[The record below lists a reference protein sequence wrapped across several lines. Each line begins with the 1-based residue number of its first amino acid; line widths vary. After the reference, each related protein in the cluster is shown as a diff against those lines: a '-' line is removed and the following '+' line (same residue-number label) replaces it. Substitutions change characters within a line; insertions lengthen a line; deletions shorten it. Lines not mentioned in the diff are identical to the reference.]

1 MSKNG
6 LLDIGILSF
15 VFTPLV
21 VTITLL
27 FFLLW
32 TRIRAC
38 RTLLPVTDTPGLL
51 LSVIYNGMPAD
62 QIERGTAMMTE
73 LSRISRW
80 SSRWWIAL
88 GCAWVA
94 MFPPRGKRAPRRS
107 SSSQNPL
114 CGALAVALPPLGL
127 PFIYFTAIIV
137 EAFGG
142 SPFTQSS
149 RWSNADAVIDV
160 VQIIVKLLFLFL
172 LAGLPLGIA
181 GLLRRER
188 LRWLS
193 VLGMVSSLSITS
205 YFILVMHFVDG
216 GAERG
221 LR

>member
-6 LLDIGILSF
+6 LFDIGILSF

-38 RTLLPVTDTPGLL
+38 RTLSPAMDTPGLL
-51 LSVIYNGMPAD
+51 LAIILRPLPAE
-62 QIERGTAMMTE
+62 QGEVGTVMMTE

-80 SSRWWIAL
+80 SSRWWFAL

-94 MFPPRGKRAPRRS
+94 LFPPRSKRAPRRS
-107 SSSQNPL
+107 SSSKSPL
-114 CGALAVALPPLGL
+114 CGTLAVALPSLGL

-142 SPFTQSS
+142 SPFTQTS
-149 RWSNADAVIDV
+149 RWSNADAVIEL

-216 GAERG
+216 GPNG
-221 LR
+221 D